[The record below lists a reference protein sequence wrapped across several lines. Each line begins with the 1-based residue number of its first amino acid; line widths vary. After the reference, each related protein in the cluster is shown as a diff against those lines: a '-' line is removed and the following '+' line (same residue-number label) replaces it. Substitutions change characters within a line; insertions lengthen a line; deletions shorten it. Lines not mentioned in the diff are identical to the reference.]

1 MERAGEFTHSAFSSR
16 TRTRALGTFSR
27 MITILGTGLLGSGFA
42 RAFAKKGETVRV
54 WNRSPEKAR
63 ALAEIGATPVA
74 DPAEAVRGADRT
86 HIVVSD
92 DAAVDAVLA
101 AAAPGFAAGA
111 LVFDHSTTS
120 TAGARERT
128 ARWPLRG
135 VNYHHVPVFMGPQ
148 NAAESTGFMLI
159 SGDREVVA
167 RVSPMLTS
175 MTGKLV
181 DLGPRVDA
189 AAAHKLLGNLFLLAL
204 TAGFTDVLALAQAM
218 DVSPAEVATLFDHF
232 NPGASVPTRFKRI
245 IDADFDHPSWELV
258 MARKDARLMQ
268 AEADA
273 RGIAMS
279 MLPAFA
285 ARMDRAIADGHA
297 HADWTVV
304 AKDFVAGSK

>member
-1 MERAGEFTHSAFSSR
+1 
-16 TRTRALGTFSR
+16 

-42 RAFAKKGETVRV
+42 CAFRKKGESVRV

-63 ALAEIGATPVA
+63 ALAAIGATPFA
-74 DPAEAVRGADRT
+74 DPAGAVRGVERV
-86 HIVVSD
+86 HVVVSD
-92 DAAVDAVLA
+92 DDAVDSVLA
-101 AAAPGFAAGA
+101 AAAPGFAADT

-128 ARWPLRG
+128 ARWRERG
-135 VNYHHVPVFMGPQ
+135 VIYQHAPVFMGPQ

-167 RVSPMLTS
+167 RVSPLLAP
-175 MTGKLV
+175 MTGKLL

-189 AAAHKLLGNLFLLAL
+189 AAALKLVGNLFLLSL
-204 TAGFTDVLALAQAM
+204 TAGFTDVLALAKAM
-218 DVSPAEVATLFDHF
+218 DVSPKEVANLFDHF
-232 NPGASVPTRFKRI
+232 NPGASAPARLKRI
-245 IDADFDHPSWELV
+245 LDADYDHPSWELA

-273 RGIAMS
+273 AGIALS

-285 ARMDRAIADGHA
+285 ARMDRSIAEGHG

-304 AKDFVAGSK
+304 AKDVVGESTRA

>member
-1 MERAGEFTHSAFSSR
+1 
-16 TRTRALGTFSR
+16 

-42 RAFAKKGETVRV
+42 RALRKKGEAVRV
-54 WNRSPEKAR
+54 WNRSPGKAR
-63 ALAEIGATPVA
+63 ELASCGATPVA
-74 DPAEAVRGADRT
+74 DAAEAVRGSART

-92 DAAVDAVLA
+92 DAAVDSVLA

-111 LVFDHSTTS
+111 LVLDHSTTS

-128 ARWPLRG
+128 ARWRESG
-135 VNYHHVPVFMGPQ
+135 VIYQHAPVFMGPQ
-148 NAAESTGFMLI
+148 NAEDSTGVMLV
-159 SGDREVVA
+159 SGDPGVLA
-167 RVSPMLTS
+167 RVSPLLRP

-204 TAGFTDVLALAQAM
+204 TAGFTDVLALAKAM
-218 DVSPAEVATLFDHF
+218 DIPPAQVASLFDHF
-232 NPGASVPTRFKRI
+232 NPGTAVPARFKRI
-245 IDADFDHPSWELV
+245 LDADFEHPSWELL

-268 AEADA
+268 AEAQA
-273 RGIAMS
+273 SGIALS

-285 ARMDRAIADGHA
+285 ALMDRSLAQGHG

-304 AKDFVAGSK
+304 AKDFVVGPK